1 MDGKD
6 QDLLPLGI
14 AWQCVSRFRA
24 KSHVPMTGNTGSCP
38 WGNLFDAS
46 LESSPPK
53 LIFSL
58 FSFFRWGGDGSRP
71 PSMLTMLMYPGLI
84 PRGSTVKRM
93 KCFFPRTTMGFGSP
107 PNSTL
112 IGCPLINTVDKAS
125 TKRSTWGLFSMSNL
139 QQKCNKWSA
148 YSTTLLIQ
156 NAWHWGIRLQII
168 RFYTFLSMKMEQTAC
183 SETSACPMW
192 GISSS
197 FDLEEETCL
206 VSAATYS
213 VRDRRQ
219 WPMQRIGARV
229 TAHCDY
235 NSLKLCFLYPN
246 LWNFYP
252 NLFINMPQTQG
263 HWQI

>member
-1 MDGKD
+1 MDGKF
-6 QDLLPLGI
+6 QRSPPTWI
-14 AWQCVSRFRA
+14 AWECVPRFGE
-24 KSHVPMTGNTGSCP
+24 KSHLPMTGNTGSCP

-53 LIFSL
+53 FMFSL

-71 PSMLTMLMYPGLI
+71 PSMLTMLMYPGLM

-139 QQKCNKWSA
+139 QQTCNNWSV

-156 NAWHWGIRLQII
+156 NAWQWGIRLQII
-168 RFYTFLSMKMEQTAC
+168 QY
-183 SETSACPMW
+183 
-192 GISSS
+192 
-197 FDLEEETCL
+197 
-206 VSAATYS
+206 
-213 VRDRRQ
+213 
-219 WPMQRIGARV
+219 
-229 TAHCDY
+229 
-235 NSLKLCFLYPN
+235 
-246 LWNFYP
+246 
-252 NLFINMPQTQG
+252 
-263 HWQI
+263 